1 MNGFMNSLID
11 DTVQCWGCPVFDR
24 LFQIVSDA
32 AGAVYNQ
39 FVIFCAILFCIL
51 FSFYVINAV
60 WKNMKEDISD
70 PLYQKSIK
78 PVIINSLVALTLL
91 SMGVMFPRFIT
102 SITFEPVADI
112 TLIYTQSMLHIDST
126 DVTEKV
132 TYEPEKMSEEGFF
145 RPQLR
150 DKIIMLMKTTITQF
164 QSYMKLGIA
173 VMDKAFSLKALLGI
187 GSLIKHIILFFIG
200 AYLFYGFFKFFIRF
214 CFYFADIIVAM
225 TFFAF
230 FFPLSLIL
238 VAFKGDDAPKWI
250 SSLGKN
256 IGTKQFKDLINSIIA
271 LASAVITYTVIMV
284 ILAKFFS
291 APGQSAAEI
300 MELITT
306 GQVFAGDLSEENLAA
321 MTLGSCIILVYVLNF
336 IYDQIPQ
343 VTSMIL
349 DSFGVSAKN
358 NLSEELADNAMKLT
372 SSVITTATNIG
383 KNILNGGDAK
393 DKENKKNENEK
404 KDGTGNKESDGKK
417 DGEKK

>member
-24 LFQIVSDA
+24 LFQIVSNA
-32 AGAVYNQ
+32 AAAVYDQ
-39 FVIFCAILFCIL
+39 FAVFCAILFCVL
-51 FSFYVINAV
+51 FAFYVINAV
-60 WKNMKEDISD
+60 WKNMKDNVSD
-70 PLYQKSIK
+70 PWYQKSIK
-78 PVIINSLVALTLL
+78 PVFINSLVALVFL
-91 SMGVMFPRFIT
+91 SMGVMLPRFIT

-112 TLIYTQSMLHIDST
+112 TLVYTQSMLKTDST
-126 DVTEKV
+126 VVNEKV
-132 TYEPEKMSEEGFF
+132 TYQPEEITDDGFF

-173 VMDKAFSLKALLGI
+173 VMDYAFSLKALIGI
-187 GSLIKHIILFFIG
+187 GALIKHIILFFIG
-200 AYLFYGFFKFFIRF
+200 LYLFYGFFKLFVRF

-238 VAFKGDDAPKWI
+238 VAFKGGNAPEWI

-256 IGTKQFKDLINSIIA
+256 VGTDQFKKLINSIIA

-284 ILAKFFS
+284 IIAKFFS

-306 GQVFAGDLSEENLAA
+306 GQVFAGDLSGENIAA
-321 MTLGSCIILVYVLNF
+321 MTLGGCVILVYVLNF
-336 IYDQIPQ
+336 IYGQIPQ
-343 VTSMIL
+343 VTSMVL
-349 DSFGVSAKN
+349 DSFGVSSEN
-358 NLSEELADNAMKLT
+358 ELSEGLANDAMKLT
-372 SSVITTATNIG
+372 TNIVTTAKNIG
-383 KNILNGGDAK
+383 KTILTGGES
-393 DKENKKNENEK
+393 KEDNKKATDK
-404 KDGTGNKESDGKK
+404 K
-417 DGEKK
+417 

>member
-1 MNGFMNSLID
+1 MNSLID

-24 LFQIVSDA
+24 LFQIVSNA
-32 AGAVYNQ
+32 AAAVYDQ
-39 FVIFCAILFCIL
+39 FAIFCAILFCVL
-51 FSFYVINAV
+51 FAFYVINAV
-60 WKNMKEDISD
+60 WKNMKEDVSD
-70 PLYQKSIK
+70 PWYQKSIK
-78 PVIINSLVALTLL
+78 PVFINSIVALAFL
-91 SMGVMFPRFIT
+91 SMGVMLPRFIT

-112 TLIYTQSMLHIDST
+112 TLIYTQSMLKTDST
-126 DVTEKV
+126 VVNEKV
-132 TYEPEKMSEEGFF
+132 TYQPEEITDDGFF

-173 VMDKAFSLKALLGI
+173 VMDYAFSLKALIGI
-187 GSLIKHIILFFIG
+187 SALIKHIILFFMG
-200 AYLFYGFFKFFIRF
+200 LYLLYGFFKLFVRF

-238 VAFKGDDAPKWI
+238 VAFKGGNAPEWI

-256 IGTKQFKDLINSIIA
+256 VGTDQFKKLINSIIA

-284 ILAKFFS
+284 IIAKFFS

-306 GQVFAGDLSEENLAA
+306 GQVFAGDLSGDNIAA
-321 MTLGSCIILVYVLNF
+321 MTLGGCVILIYVLNF
-336 IYDQIPQ
+336 IYGQIPQ

-349 DSFGVSAKN
+349 DSFGVSSEN
-358 NLSEELADNAMKLT
+358 ELSEGLANDAMKLT
-372 SSVITTATNIG
+372 TNIVTTAKNIG
-383 KNILNGGDAK
+383 KTILNGG
-393 DKENKKNENEK
+393 ENKEDDK
-404 KDGTGNKESDGKK
+404 KAADKK
-417 DGEKK
+417 

>member
-24 LFQIVSDA
+24 LFQIVSNA
-32 AGAVYNQ
+32 AAAVYDQ
-39 FVIFCAILFCIL
+39 FAIFCAILFCVL
-51 FSFYVINAV
+51 FAFYVINAV
-60 WKNMKEDISD
+60 WKNMKEDVSD
-70 PLYQKSIK
+70 PWYQKSIK
-78 PVIINSLVALTLL
+78 PVFINSIVALAFL
-91 SMGVMFPRFIT
+91 SMGVMLPRFIT

-112 TLIYTQSMLHIDST
+112 TLIYTQSMLKTDST
-126 DVTEKV
+126 VVNEKV
-132 TYEPEKMSEEGFF
+132 TYQPEEITDDGFF

-173 VMDKAFSLKALLGI
+173 VMDYAFSLKALIGI
-187 GSLIKHIILFFIG
+187 SALIKHIILFFMG
-200 AYLFYGFFKFFIRF
+200 LYLLYGFFKLFVRF

-238 VAFKGDDAPKWI
+238 VAFKGGNAPEWI

-256 IGTKQFKDLINSIIA
+256 VGTDQFKKLINSIIA

-284 ILAKFFS
+284 IIAKFFS

-306 GQVFAGDLSEENLAA
+306 GQVFAGDLSGDNIAA
-321 MTLGSCIILVYVLNF
+321 MTLGGCVILIYVLNF
-336 IYDQIPQ
+336 IYGQIPQ

-349 DSFGVSAKN
+349 DSFGVSSEN
-358 NLSEELADNAMKLT
+358 ELSEGLANDAMKLT
-372 SSVITTATNIG
+372 TNIVTTAKNIG
-383 KNILNGGDAK
+383 KTILNGG
-393 DKENKKNENEK
+393 ENKEDDK
-404 KDGTGNKESDGKK
+404 KAADKK
-417 DGEKK
+417 